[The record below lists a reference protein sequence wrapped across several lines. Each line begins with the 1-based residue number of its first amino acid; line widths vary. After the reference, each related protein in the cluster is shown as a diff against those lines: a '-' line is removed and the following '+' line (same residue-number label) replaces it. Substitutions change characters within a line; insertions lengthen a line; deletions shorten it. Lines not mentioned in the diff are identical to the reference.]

1 MSPHADRTA
10 PQAADHRKG
19 PRRRGEELENA
30 ILTAALEELTEVGY
44 AALTME
50 RVAARARTSKAALYR
65 RWTGRAELVLDAC
78 KVRGF
83 SDLDLADTG
92 TLRGDVIALLRQ
104 MSAKM
109 ATPIGGILRGLLG
122 EMTRDPEFARLI
134 RERIHTV
141 GPVGIRGIL
150 QRAVERGEV
159 QPWVLDS
166 RRATVATDLLR
177 NEFLLF
183 GAPVEDETVIEIVD
197 DVYLPLVLA
206 PAPEPVRSAGEA
218 GRGAVKPVRSTGGP
232 EGDGS

>member
-1 MSPHADRTA
+1 M
-10 PQAADHRKG
+10 
-19 PRRRGEELENA
+19 
-30 ILTAALEELTEVGY
+30 GY

-78 KVRGF
+78 KIRGF
-83 SDLDLADTG
+83 SELDVPDTG

-134 RERIHTV
+134 RERIHSV
-141 GPVGIRGIL
+141 GPMGVRGIL

-159 QPWVLDS
+159 EPWVLGS

-183 GAPVEDETVIEIVD
+183 GAPVEDETVVEIVD

-206 PAPEPVRSAGEA
+206 PAPEPVRGSAKSAGE
-218 GRGAVKPVRSTGGP
+218 PVRNPAEPERSAGGP
-232 EGDGS
+232 GNGP